1 MIKKLVF
8 SLSVIGIVILVMSG
22 CRTDTM
28 TAPSVSGGAA
38 ENSPAPSITIP
49 GLVNNLLTVHLIPL
63 PQGNGKGNIVSS
75 TQLVTP
81 EFGGKITL
89 LANYRA
95 SNGKLVSRIAVF
107 TVPSHAVN
115 RAVPITM
122 TFDTTNAA
130 VQFEPSG
137 LVFNKPASLDF
148 KVTGLG
154 LLQSG
159 IGFYCIG
166 DNGNVQ
172 LEPVLNLLLNLLTG
186 SIDLEGGT
194 VPHFSRYGF
203 GR

>member
-1 MIKKLVF
+1 MIKKLVL
-8 SLSVIGIVILVMSG
+8 SLSFIGIVILFMSG
-22 CRTDTM
+22 CRTDNM
-28 TAPSVSGGAA
+28 TAPDVSGGTA
-38 ENSPAPSITIP
+38 ENTSAPVTIP
-49 GLVNNLLTVHLIPL
+49 SLVNNLLTVHLIPL
-63 PQGNGKGNIVSS
+63 PQGKGKGNLVSS

-95 SNGKLVSRIAVF
+95 SNGNLVSRAAVF
-107 TVPSHAVN
+107 TIPPHAVN
-115 RAVPITM
+115 RAVSITM
-122 TFDTTNAA
+122 TFDTTDAA

-148 KVTGLG
+148 NVTGLG